1 MKTRIF
7 AIATLFA
14 STLTGTA
21 AMHAQNLTTDHDRL
35 FAGRSMTYNN
45 IYLDGGEN
53 ATVAVQGDGDTTLR
67 VAVYDYKGNLI
78 DNSTCRSNACVVS
91 WVANRNAN
99 FYVRVENLGNVYND
113 YGFAMKR
120 YY

>member
-1 MKTRIF
+1 MTNRIF
-7 AIATLFA
+7 AIATLFGSMLA
-14 STLTGTA
+14 GTA
-21 AMHAQNLTTDHDRL
+21 AMHAESMTTDHDRVD
-35 FAGRSMTYNN
+35 ARSSMTYNN
-45 IYLDGGEN
+45 IAVNEGQN

-67 VAVYDYKGNLI
+67 LEVFDYNGNLI
-78 DNSTCRSNACVVS
+78 DDSTCKQDACVVS

-99 FYVRVENLGNVYND
+99 FYVKVENLGNVYND